1 MLNDL
6 IKERTSSDVGHKG
19 QSSVELTLVI
29 GIALVLAA
37 PFILA
42 SQSSII
48 QLSDASGTLQ
58 LDNSLDKVER
68 VAKSIQT
75 QSFPARRTVEFSSP
89 RTAEN
94 IYNPQFTNRSALVV
108 ELRSRGTSSNQSILF
123 DFNLTLH
130 NGAELADEGNHEVI
144 LRKNPTGVNMSV
156 IS

>member
-1 MLNDL
+1 M
-6 IKERTSSDVGHKG
+6 
-19 QSSVELTLVI
+19 ELTLVI

-75 QSFPARRTVEFSSP
+75 QSFPAR
-89 RTAEN
+89 
-94 IYNPQFTNRSALVV
+94 
-108 ELRSRGTSSNQSILF
+108 
-123 DFNLTLH
+123 
-130 NGAELADEGNHEVI
+130 
-144 LRKNPTGVNMSV
+144 
-156 IS
+156 